1 MKTSN
6 KLLLTAIIIT
16 LVSLV
21 FYDLMLKS
29 SYLKGDYKDPFKD
42 YVSLNFKDFKTID
55 LSASTAANIILKQGP
70 FSVRMDPSAADFVKI
85 SQNAGTLHIDAAF
98 SGSFNNPRAAYVL
111 VISCP
116 DLKQFNADA
125 RYMAGDQPVID
136 TLASEDFKWRPS
148 IISGFTLDSLTI
160 TEKHAASIILK
171 GNKIR
176 ALNAVIGID
185 NGSRSNMTIADDN
198 QLQSAEL
205 NILNKSQLRLNG
217 AAINNLKYQL
227 ADSAKLISTG
237 TSQNLIKNNQSKSY
251 HK

>member
-111 VISCP
+111 VVSCP

-125 RYMAGDQPVID
+125 RYMAGDQPIID

-176 ALNAVIGID
+176 VLNAVIGID

-198 QLQSAEL
+198 RLQNAEL

-217 AAINNLKYQL
+217 AAINLKYQL
-227 ADSAKLISTG
+227 ADSAKLILTG